1 MNQIDTLIINATV
14 LTMDGEARVHSPG
27 RVAVHQGRIA
37 DLGPWEPEHTPEA
50 RDVIDARGGLVMPGF
65 INAHTHLPMSIFR
78 GMADDLPLET
88 WLQDHIFPAEA
99 RHIAPDS
106 VATGTRLS
114 VAEMMLSG
122 TTCCCDGY
130 FLADNIAEILEQSG
144 LRAITGQGVIDFP
157 APGVPD
163 PAKKIDVARGH
174 LERWRN
180 RNPLIRPSV
189 FCHAPY
195 TCSADTLKAAKA
207 LAKEQGVLF
216 QIHAAETRTER
227 EQCIQTNGCS
237 TVAYLHRLGLLDE
250 DTLLIHT
257 VWVDEADIALMAQCR
272 CAAVH
277 CPESNMKLAS
287 GVAPVP
293 AMIDAGVRVGLGTD
307 GCASNND
314 LDLLGEMDVTAKLHK
329 VHKLDSTVMN
339 ADTVLRMATI
349 DGARTLGLDHLIG
362 SLETGKQADL
372 IVMDLNQPH
381 LTPIYHLPSHLV
393 YAARASD
400 VRDVMVAG
408 RWVVRERRLMT
419 IDHGAMMEAAVEMGR
434 AIHAARNGY

>member
-1 MNQIDTLIINATV
+1 
-14 LTMDGEARVHSPG
+14 
-27 RVAVHQGRIA
+27 
-37 DLGPWEPEHTPEA
+37 
-50 RDVIDARGGLVMPGF
+50 
-65 INAHTHLPMSIFR
+65 
-78 GMADDLPLET
+78 
-88 WLQDHIFPAEA
+88 
-99 RHIAPDS
+99 
-106 VATGTRLS
+106 
-114 VAEMMLSG
+114 
-122 TTCCCDGY
+122 
-130 FLADNIAEILEQSG
+130 
-144 LRAITGQGVIDFP
+144 
-157 APGVPD
+157 VPD
-163 PAKKIDVARGH
+163 PAKKIDVVREY

-180 RNPLIRPSV
+180 RTPLIRPSV

-314 LDLLGEMDVTAKLHK
+314 LDLFGEMDATAKLHK

-349 DGARTLGLDHLIG
+349 GGARALGLDHLVG
-362 SLETGKQADL
+362 SLEKGKQADL

-408 RWVVRERRLMT
+408 RWVVRDRRLMT
-419 IDHGAMMEAAVEMGR
+419 IDREAMMEAAVEMGR
-434 AIHAARNGY
+434 AIHAARNGC